1 MTSSKRPQ
9 NSSEAMSELFVLL
22 AQEFGPV
29 LAHAGA
35 KFVDNAVNRPAR
47 ENSTTES
54 ATDSTAGSSDAGSV
68 KVDEESGKPHTPKNN
83 GSSSQ
88 AQEQTEHDDAN
99 TEAENEDTDE
109 LKDTAEPNQTEDAY
123 ADDAYRDA
131 DEFVQQ
137 SQHRIDGVAVAA
149 VLNSGDVVGVIK
161 DLITQAGEVRK
172 FEEVQ
177 ITQRAEIAA
186 SRDIAIANIEAQ
198 KQALQL
204 YLEKSFD
211 ERRTNFDKLFAVVD
225 HSLETGNMQEL
236 AQGLQSILT
245 LADSSPFKDLE
256 SVEATATALADP
268 DHEWDF

>member
-9 NSSEAMSELFVLL
+9 NNSEAMSELFVLL

-68 KVDEESGKPHTPKNN
+68 KVDEESGKRHTPKNN

-88 AQEQTEHDDAN
+88 AQEQAEHDDAN
-99 TEAENEDTDE
+99 TEAENEDADE

-137 SQHRIDGVAVAA
+137 SQHRNEGVAVAA
-149 VLNSGDVVGVIK
+149 VLNRGDVVGVIK

-236 AQGLQSILT
+236 AQGLQGILT